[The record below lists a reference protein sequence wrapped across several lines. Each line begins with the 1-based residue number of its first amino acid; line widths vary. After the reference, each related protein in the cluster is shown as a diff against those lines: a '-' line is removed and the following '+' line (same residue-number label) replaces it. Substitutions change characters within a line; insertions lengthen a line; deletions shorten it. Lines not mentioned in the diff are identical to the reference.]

1 MNCSPE
7 IQQWE
12 TGSPAFH
19 RNRQNMATTSEAPA
33 TTQEEQAVLS
43 LNAAFQTYVRQMP
56 QDTKKAAQ
64 PEIAK
69 FVRWVGADRLI
80 DTIIPSEI
88 GEYNE
93 IFGAKTATRD
103 ATERLSAVKLFLTF
117 LKKKDHIEVNLAQHL
132 RLRKSRTSASKAI
145 GMPNPTRSIR
155 LTQSGYNEMTKQ
167 LASLQEERVKI
178 VGDIQRAA
186 ADGDVRENAPLEA
199 AREAQGMAMGKI
211 QEIEATLKVAVIIDG
226 KNQDSNRVHIGS
238 KIELTEISTDKTV
251 KYQLVEPNEANP
263 LASKISIVSPV
274 GSAILGHMLGDEVK
288 VKTPRGQQVYKISKT
303 S

>member
-1 MNCSPE
+1 
-7 IQQWE
+7 
-12 TGSPAFH
+12 
-19 RNRQNMATTSEAPA
+19 MATKSEAPE
-33 TTQEEQAVLS
+33 TTQEEQAILS
-43 LNAAFQTYVRQMP
+43 LNEAFQTYVRQMP
-56 QDTKKAAQ
+56 KDTKKAAQ

-69 FVRWVGADRLI
+69 FVRWIGPTRLI

-132 RLRKSRTSASKAI
+132 RLRKSRTAASKAVSMI
-145 GMPNPTRSIR
+145 DSTRSVS

-167 LASLQEERVKI
+167 LTSLNEERVRI
-178 VGDIQRAA
+178 VEDIQRAA

-199 AREAQGMAMGKI
+199 AREAQGMTIGKI
-211 QEIEATLKVAVIIDG
+211 RELEATLKVAVIIDA
-226 KNQDSNRVHIGS
+226 KSQDSGRVHIGS
-238 KIELTEISTDKTV
+238 KVELTETTSNKTV

-274 GSAILGHMLGDEVK
+274 GSAILGHKLSEEVK
-288 VKTPRGQQVYKISKT
+288 VKTPRGQQVYKISKI

>member
-1 MNCSPE
+1 
-7 IQQWE
+7 
-12 TGSPAFH
+12 
-19 RNRQNMATTSEAPA
+19 MATTSEAPEI
-33 TTQEEQAVLS
+33 TQTQEEQVALS
-43 LNAAFQTYVRQMP
+43 LNEAFQTYVRQMP
-56 QDTKKAAQ
+56 QDAKKSAQ

-69 FVRWVGADRLI
+69 FVRWIGSARLI
-80 DTIIPSEI
+80 DSIIPSEI

-103 ATERLSAVKLFLTF
+103 AKERLSAVKLFLTF
-117 LKKKDHIEVNLAQHL
+117 LKKKEHIEVNLAQHL
-132 RLRKSRTSASKAI
+132 RLRKSRTASKIIAR
-145 GMPNPTRSIR
+145 PNTTRSVR

-178 VGDIQRAA
+178 VADIQRAA

-211 QEIEATLKVAVIIDG
+211 QEIEATLKVAVIIDAKG
-226 KNQDSNRVHIGS
+226 QDSSRVHIGS
-238 KIELTEISTDKTV
+238 KIELTETTTDKTV

-274 GSAILGHMLGDEVK
+274 GSAILGHRLGDEVK

>member
-1 MNCSPE
+1 
-7 IQQWE
+7 
-12 TGSPAFH
+12 
-19 RNRQNMATTSEAPA
+19 MATTSEAPE
-33 TTQEEQAVLS
+33 TTQEEQAILS
-43 LNAAFQTYVRQMP
+43 LNEAFQTYVRQMP
-56 QDTKKAAQ
+56 KDTKKAAQ

-69 FVRWVGADRLI
+69 FVRWVGPARLI

-117 LKKKDHIEVNLAQHL
+117 LKKKEHIEVNLAQHL
-132 RLRKSRTSASKAI
+132 RLRKSRTAASKAI
-145 GMPNPTRSIR
+145 SMVDSTRSVS

-167 LASLQEERVKI
+167 LTALNEERVKI
-178 VGDIQRAA
+178 VEDIQRAA

-199 AREAQGMAMGKI
+199 AREAQGMTIGKI
-211 QEIEATLKVAVIIDG
+211 QELEATLKVAVIIDA
-226 KNQDSNRVHIGS
+226 KSQDSGRVHIGS
-238 KIELTEISTDKTV
+238 KIELTEATSNKTV

-274 GSAILGHMLGDEVK
+274 GSAILGHKLGENVK
-288 VKTPRGQQVYKISKT
+288 VKTPRGQQVYKISNI

>member
-1 MNCSPE
+1 
-7 IQQWE
+7 
-12 TGSPAFH
+12 
-19 RNRQNMATTSEAPA
+19 MATKSEAPE
-33 TTQEEQAVLS
+33 TTQEEQAILS
-43 LNAAFQTYVRQMP
+43 LNEAFQTYVRQMP
-56 QDTKKAAQ
+56 KDTKKAAQ

-69 FVRWVGADRLI
+69 FVRWIGPTRLI

-132 RLRKSRTSASKAI
+132 RLRKSRTAASKAVSMI
-145 GMPNPTRSIR
+145 DSTRSVS

-167 LASLQEERVKI
+167 LTSLNQERVRI
-178 VGDIQRAA
+178 VEDIQRAA

-199 AREAQGMAMGKI
+199 AREAQGMTIGKI
-211 QEIEATLKVAVIIDG
+211 RELEATLKVAVIIDA
-226 KNQDSNRVHIGS
+226 KSQDSGRVHIGS
-238 KIELTEISTDKTV
+238 KVELTETTSNKTV

-274 GSAILGHMLGDEVK
+274 GSAILGHKLSEEVK
-288 VKTPRGQQVYKISKT
+288 VKTPRGQQVYKISKI

>member
-1 MNCSPE
+1 
-7 IQQWE
+7 
-12 TGSPAFH
+12 
-19 RNRQNMATTSEAPA
+19 MATTSEAPE
-33 TTQEEQAVLS
+33 TKQEEQAILS
-43 LNAAFQTYVRQMP
+43 LNEAFQTYVRQMP
-56 QDTKKAAQ
+56 KDTKKAAQ

-69 FVRWVGADRLI
+69 FVRWIGPARLI

-132 RLRKSRTSASKAI
+132 RLRKSRTAASKAVS
-145 GMPNPTRSIR
+145 MVDSTRSVS

-167 LASLQEERVKI
+167 LTSLNEERVRI
-178 VGDIQRAA
+178 VEDIQRAA

-199 AREAQGMAMGKI
+199 AREAQGMTIGKI
-211 QEIEATLKVAVIIDG
+211 RELEATLKVAVIIDA
-226 KNQDSNRVHIGS
+226 KSQDSGRVHIGS
-238 KIELTEISTDKTV
+238 KVELTETTSNKTV

-274 GSAILGHMLGDEVK
+274 GSAILGHKLSEEVK
-288 VKTPRGQQVYKISKT
+288 VKTPRGQQVYKISKI

>member
-1 MNCSPE
+1 
-7 IQQWE
+7 
-12 TGSPAFH
+12 
-19 RNRQNMATTSEAPA
+19 MATTSE
-33 TTQEEQAVLS
+33 TTEITQEEQVSLS
-43 LNAAFQTYVRQMP
+43 LNEAFQIYVRQMP
-56 QDTKKAAQ
+56 KDAKKAAQ

-69 FVRWVGADRLI
+69 FVRWIGATRLI
-80 DTIIPSEI
+80 DTLIPSEI

-132 RLRKSRTSASKAI
+132 RLRKSRTAASKAI
-145 GMPNPTRSIR
+145 SMVNTTRSIN

-167 LASLQEERVKI
+167 LITLNAERVRI
-178 VGDIQRAA
+178 VEDIQRAA

-199 AREAQGMAMGKI
+199 AREAQGMTIGKI
-211 QEIEATLKVAVIIDG
+211 QELEATLKVAVIIDA
-226 KNQDSNRVHIGS
+226 KSQDSGRIHIGS
-238 KIELTEISTDKTV
+238 KVELTETTSNKTV

-274 GSAILGHMLGDEVK
+274 GSAILGHKLGDEVK

>member
-1 MNCSPE
+1 
-7 IQQWE
+7 
-12 TGSPAFH
+12 
-19 RNRQNMATTSEAPA
+19 MATTSEAPE
-33 TTQEEQAVLS
+33 TTEEQVSLS
-43 LNAAFQTYVRQMP
+43 LNKAFQTYVRQMP
-56 QDTKKAAQ
+56 QNTKKTAQ

-69 FVRWVGADRLI
+69 FVRWIGAERLI
-80 DTIIPSEI
+80 SSIIPSEI

-132 RLRKSRTSASKAI
+132 RLRKSRISASKVAVVTN
-145 GMPNPTRSIR
+145 MTRSVR
-155 LTQSGYNEMTKQ
+155 LTQSGFNEMTKQ
-167 LASLQEERVKI
+167 LATLQEERIRI
-178 VGDIQRAA
+178 VADIQRAA

-199 AREAQGMAMGKI
+199 AREAQGMTMGKI
-211 QEIEATLKVAVIIDG
+211 REIEATLKVAVIIDATG
-226 KNQDSNRVHIGS
+226 QDSSRVHIGS
-238 KIELTEISTDKTV
+238 KIELTDTSSQKTI

-274 GSAILGHMLGDEVK
+274 GSAILGHRLGDEVK

>member
-1 MNCSPE
+1 
-7 IQQWE
+7 
-12 TGSPAFH
+12 
-19 RNRQNMATTSEAPA
+19 MATTSEAPE
-33 TTQEEQAVLS
+33 TTQEEQETLS
-43 LNAAFQTYVRQMP
+43 LNMAFQTYVRQMP
-56 QDTKKAAQ
+56 QDTKKSAQ

-69 FVRWVGADRLI
+69 FVRWMGAERLI

-132 RLRKSRTSASKAI
+132 RLRKSRVSSKLVVMA
-145 GMPNPTRSIR
+145 NPTRSVR

-167 LASLQEERVKI
+167 LASLQEDRIKI
-178 VGDIQRAA
+178 VADIQRAA

-199 AREAQGMAMGKI
+199 AREAQGMAVGKI
-211 QEIEATLKVAVIIDG
+211 REIEATLKVSVIIDASAED
-226 KNQDSNRVHIGS
+226 KTRVHIGS
-238 KIELTEISTDKTV
+238 KIELTDTATNKTI

-274 GSAILGHMLGDEVK
+274 GSAILGHRLGDEVK
-288 VKTPRGQQVYKISKT
+288 VKTPRGNNTYKISKT

>member
-1 MNCSPE
+1 
-7 IQQWE
+7 
-12 TGSPAFH
+12 
-19 RNRQNMATTSEAPA
+19 MATTSE
-33 TTQEEQAVLS
+33 TTEITQEEQVSLS
-43 LNAAFQTYVRQMP
+43 LNEAFQIYVRQMP
-56 QDTKKAAQ
+56 KDAKKAAQ

-69 FVRWVGADRLI
+69 FVRWIGATRLI
-80 DTIIPSEI
+80 DTLIPSEI

-132 RLRKSRTSASKAI
+132 RLRKSRTAASKAI
-145 GMPNPTRSIR
+145 SMFNTTRSIN

-167 LASLQEERVKI
+167 LITLNAERVRI
-178 VGDIQRAA
+178 VEDIQRAA

-199 AREAQGMAMGKI
+199 AREAQGMTIGKI
-211 QEIEATLKVAVIIDG
+211 QELEATLKVAVIIDA
-226 KNQDSNRVHIGS
+226 KSQDSGRIHIGS
-238 KIELTEISTDKTV
+238 KVELTETTSNKTV

-263 LASKISIVSPV
+263 LASKISIASPV
-274 GSAILGHMLGDEVK
+274 GSAILGLKLGDEVK
-288 VKTPRGQQVYKISKT
+288 VKTPKGQQVYKIIQT

>member
-1 MNCSPE
+1 
-7 IQQWE
+7 
-12 TGSPAFH
+12 
-19 RNRQNMATTSEAPA
+19 MATTSEAPE
-33 TTQEEQAVLS
+33 TTQEEQVTLS
-43 LNAAFQTYVRQMP
+43 LNEAFQTYVRQMP
-56 QDTKKAAQ
+56 QDNKKSAQ

-69 FVRWVGADRLI
+69 FVRWIGSERLI

-117 LKKKDHIEVNLAQHL
+117 LKKKEHIEVNLAQHL
-132 RLRKSRTSASKAI
+132 RLRKSRTSATKTVTI
-145 GMPNPTRSIR
+145 DNPARSVR

-167 LASLQEERVKI
+167 LASLQEERVRI
-178 VGDIQRAA
+178 VEDIQKAA

-199 AREAQGMAMGKI
+199 AREAQGMTIGKI
-211 QEIEATLKVAVIIDG
+211 QELEATLKVAVIIDA
-226 KNQDSNRVHIGS
+226 KNQDRNRVHIGS
-238 KIELTEISTDKTV
+238 KIELTEIRTDKTV
-251 KYQLVEPNEANP
+251 KYQLVEPHEANP

-274 GSAILGHMLGDEVK
+274 GSAILGQMLGDEVK
-288 VKTPRGQQVYKISKT
+288 VKTPRGQQMYKISKT

>member
-1 MNCSPE
+1 
-7 IQQWE
+7 
-12 TGSPAFH
+12 
-19 RNRQNMATTSEAPA
+19 MATTSEAPE
-33 TTQEEQAVLS
+33 TTEEQVSLS
-43 LNAAFQTYVRQMP
+43 LNKAFQTYVRQMP
-56 QDTKKAAQ
+56 QDTKKSAQ

-69 FVRWVGADRLI
+69 FVRWIGAERLI
-80 DTIIPSEI
+80 SSIIPSEI

-132 RLRKSRTSASKAI
+132 RLRKSRTSASKVAVQTN
-145 GMPNPTRSIR
+145 MTRSVR
-155 LTQSGYNEMTKQ
+155 LTQSGFNEMNKQ
-167 LASLQEERVKI
+167 LATLQEERIRI

-199 AREAQGMAMGKI
+199 AREAQGMTMGKI
-211 QEIEATLKVAVIIDG
+211 REIEATLKVAVIIDATG
-226 KNQDSNRVHIGS
+226 QDSSRVHIGS
-238 KIELTEISTDKTV
+238 KIELTDTSNNKTI

-274 GSAILGHMLGDEVK
+274 GSAILGHRLGDEVK

>member
-1 MNCSPE
+1 
-7 IQQWE
+7 
-12 TGSPAFH
+12 
-19 RNRQNMATTSEAPA
+19 MATTSEAPE
-33 TTQEEQAVLS
+33 TTQEEQAALS
-43 LNAAFQTYVRQMP
+43 LNEAFQTYVRQMP
-56 QDTKKAAQ
+56 QDTKKSAQ

-69 FVRWVGADRLI
+69 FVRWMGAERLI

-117 LKKKDHIEVNLAQHL
+117 LKKKEHIEVNLAQHL
-132 RLRKSRTSASKAI
+132 RLRKSRTSSKAI
-145 GMPNPTRSIR
+145 VVPNPTRSVR

-167 LASLQEERVKI
+167 LASLQEERIKI
-178 VGDIQRAA
+178 VADIQRAA

-199 AREAQGMAMGKI
+199 AREAQGMAVGKI
-211 QEIEATLKVAVIIDG
+211 REIEATLKVSVIIDASE
-226 KNQDSNRVHIGS
+226 QDSTRVHIGS
-238 KIELTEISTDKTV
+238 KIELTDTVTNKTV

-274 GSAILGHMLGDEVK
+274 GSAILGHRLGDEVK
-288 VKTPRGQQVYKISKT
+288 VKTPRGNNTYKISKT

>member
-1 MNCSPE
+1 
-7 IQQWE
+7 
-12 TGSPAFH
+12 
-19 RNRQNMATTSEAPA
+19 MATTSEAPE
-33 TTQEEQAVLS
+33 TTQEEQAILS
-43 LNAAFQTYVRQMP
+43 LNKAFQIYVRQMP
-56 QDTKKAAQ
+56 KDTKKAAQ

-69 FVRWVGADRLI
+69 FVRWVGPARLI

-132 RLRKSRTSASKAI
+132 RLRKSRTAASKVI
-145 GMPNPTRSIR
+145 SMVDSTRSIS

-167 LASLQEERVKI
+167 LTSLNEERVKI
-178 VGDIQRAA
+178 VEDIQRAA

-199 AREAQGMAMGKI
+199 AREAQGMTIGKI
-211 QEIEATLKVAVIIDG
+211 QELEATLKVAVIIDAKSQASG
-226 KNQDSNRVHIGS
+226 RVHIGS
-238 KIELTEISTDKTV
+238 KIELTETTSNKTV

-274 GSAILGHMLGDEVK
+274 GSAILGHKLGENVK
-288 VKTPRGQQVYKISKT
+288 VKTPRGQQVYKISKI

>member
-1 MNCSPE
+1 
-7 IQQWE
+7 
-12 TGSPAFH
+12 
-19 RNRQNMATTSEAPA
+19 MATTSEAPE
-33 TTQEEQAVLS
+33 TTQEEQAILS
-43 LNAAFQTYVRQMP
+43 LNEAFQTYVRQMP
-56 QDTKKAAQ
+56 KDTKKAAQ

-69 FVRWVGADRLI
+69 FVRWVGPTRLI

-117 LKKKDHIEVNLAQHL
+117 LKKKEHIEVNLAQHL
-132 RLRKSRTSASKAI
+132 RLRKSRTAASKAI
-145 GMPNPTRSIR
+145 SMVDSTRSIS

-167 LASLQEERVKI
+167 LTALNEERVKI
-178 VGDIQRAA
+178 VEDIQRAA

-199 AREAQGMAMGKI
+199 AREAQGMTIGKI
-211 QEIEATLKVAVIIDG
+211 QELEATLKVAVIIDA
-226 KNQDSNRVHIGS
+226 KSQDSGRVHIGS
-238 KIELTEISTDKTV
+238 KIELTEITSNKTV

-274 GSAILGHMLGDEVK
+274 GSAILGHKIGEDVK
-288 VKTPRGQQVYKISKT
+288 VKTPRGQQVYKISKI

>member
-1 MNCSPE
+1 
-7 IQQWE
+7 
-12 TGSPAFH
+12 
-19 RNRQNMATTSEAPA
+19 MATTSEAPE
-33 TTQEEQAVLS
+33 TTEEQVSLS
-43 LNAAFQTYVRQMP
+43 LNKAFQTYVRQMP
-56 QDTKKAAQ
+56 QNTKKTAQ

-69 FVRWVGADRLI
+69 FVRWIGAERLI
-80 DTIIPSEI
+80 SSIIPSEI

-132 RLRKSRTSASKAI
+132 RLRKSRISASKVAVVTN
-145 GMPNPTRSIR
+145 MTRSVR
-155 LTQSGYNEMTKQ
+155 LTQSGFNEMTKQ
-167 LASLQEERVKI
+167 LSTLQEERIRI
-178 VGDIQRAA
+178 VADIQRAA

-199 AREAQGMAMGKI
+199 AREAQGMTMGKI
-211 QEIEATLKVAVIIDG
+211 REIEATLKVAVIIDATG
-226 KNQDSNRVHIGS
+226 QDSSRVHIGS
-238 KIELTEISTDKTV
+238 KIELTDTSSQKTI

-274 GSAILGHMLGDEVK
+274 GSAILGHRIGDEVK